1 MRSEESDMFRLTKWV
16 LVVTLVSVM
25 PAFAEEV
32 PETVEPEKQQKPV
45 KIPDPQVF
53 ETQHTGTF
61 NGVAVSYTVR
71 AGETYLRDDD
81 GDPKASIFTFAY
93 TRNGV
98 DDPTTRPVM
107 FIWNGGPGSA
117 SLWLHMG
124 TFGPVRV
131 VVPSDAENAGAP
143 PYPLADNPLTLL
155 DVTDMVFIDP
165 VGTGFSRP
173 LGEHEGKEFWG
184 LNEDANSVAEF
195 IQRWITDHG
204 RWNSPKFLAGE
215 SFGTTRAAA
224 VADLLEGRKGISLN
238 GIIMISQA
246 LDYTGSTPVDDN
258 LVSFITY
265 LPSMAATAAY
275 HGKVSLPA
283 GGLEAFL
290 QDARDFAA
298 EELAPALIKGSTLD
312 EAERARIRDR
322 LAYFTSLDPAYI
334 ERANLRVTGT
344 RFLKELLRD
353 EGLAAGRLDSRYTRD
368 DIDDNAD
375 RPEADA
381 GSDAISSAFTAAIN
395 HYMRDELEVEMD
407 RPYKPSGRLG
417 NTWNWRTV
425 GEDSYWEP
433 SYVNV
438 APRLSNALRRNP
450 ELRVLVA
457 SGYYDFAT
465 PFYDAEYTFARH
477 GILEDRIE
485 YTYYEAGHMM
495 YVHGPSLERFMA
507 DVRRFVVEATS
518 ASAN

>member
-1 MRSEESDMFRLTKWV
+1 MTRIRKWV
-16 LVVTLVSVM
+16 LGLLLVSVM
-25 PAFAEEV
+25 PAFAEEAAD
-32 PETVEPEKQQKPV
+32 TAEPEVLQEPV
-45 KIPDPQVF
+45 EIPDPQVF
-53 ETQHTGTF
+53 VTQHTGTF
-61 NGVAVSYTVR
+61 NGVVVNYAAS
-71 AGETYLRDDD
+71 AGETYLRDED
-81 GDPKASIFTFAY
+81 GEPKASIFSFAY

-98 DDPTTRPVM
+98 DDPTQRPVM

-124 TFGPVRV
+124 TFGPKRV
-131 VVPSDAENAGAP
+131 VVPSDAQNAGAP
-143 PYPLADNPLTLL
+143 PYPLVDNPLTLL
-155 DVTDMVFIDP
+155 DVTDLVFVDP

-173 LGEHEGKEFWG
+173 LGKHEGKEFWG
-184 LNEDANSVAEF
+184 LDEDATSVADF
-195 IQRWITDHG
+195 IQQWITENG
-204 RWNSPKFLAGE
+204 RWNSPKFIAGE

-224 VADLLEGRKGISLN
+224 VADILEGRRGISLN

-246 LDYTGSTPVDDN
+246 LDYTGSTPVSDN

-275 HGKVSLPA
+275 HGKVAIPE

-290 QDARDFAA
+290 QEAREFAA
-298 EELAPALIKGSTLD
+298 GELAPALIKGSTLD
-312 EAERARIRDR
+312 DGERARIRDR
-322 LAYFTSLDPAYI
+322 LAYFIGLDPTYI
-334 ERANLRVTGT
+334 ERADLRVTGT

-381 GSDAISSAFTAAIN
+381 GSDAISSAFTAGIN
-395 HYMRDELEVEMD
+395 TYMHDQLEVTMD
-407 RPYKPSGRLG
+407 RAYQPSGRLG
-417 NTWNWRTV
+417 GDWNWRPEAE
-425 GEDSYWEP
+425 GRYWEP

-438 APRLSNALRRNP
+438 APRLSNALRRNSD
-450 ELRVLVA
+450 LRVLVA

-465 PFYDAEYTFARH
+465 PFYDAEYTFSRH
-477 GILEDRIE
+477 GILKDRIE

-507 DVRRFVVEATS
+507 DVRRFVVEAQSS
-518 ASAN
+518 ADPDS